1 MGLLGRGQSL
11 PCQTERPLKKDSPTS
26 TSPHIHLPISPHET
40 ASHSRLNSSPQCL
53 SQHPRPSSQPRT
65 LLKRGAQTVRKR
77 GHLTTGRIET
87 QTQEMNFFTPVY
99 LRWSR
104 GQVHTQHAKVRHRAI
119 ASASLPIPFT
129 YAPTHFTDREAG
141 PEASVTSVSLLTY
154 QDFASSW
161 LPKAKQGAQ
170 LLQSLVLSRTHP
182 LSTSRSLCW
191 GLSTPCSHRRVYGPA
206 S

>member
-1 MGLLGRGQSL
+1 MSLTIDAPPFQAQRCLRTRTIPYGALGQR
-11 PCQTERPLKKDSPTS
+11 PRQTERPLKKD
-26 TSPHIHLPISPHET
+26 SPHIHLPISPHET
-40 ASHSRLNSSPQCL
+40 ASQSRLNSSPQCL

-87 QTQEMNFFTPVY
+87 QTQEMNFFAPVH

-104 GQVHTQHAKVRHRAI
+104 GQVHTQHAKVRRRVPRAI
-119 ASASLPIPFT
+119 ASASLPIPLT
-129 YAPTHFTDREAG
+129 YAPTHFTDRETG

-170 LLQSLVLSRTHP
+170 RL
-182 LSTSRSLCW
+182 
-191 GLSTPCSHRRVYGPA
+191 
-206 S
+206 